1 MADPGVRAGAV
12 LGGFETEGGYN
23 GRNQPA
29 HSWCWWEAEGKAPR
43 RPSSDGFWQG
53 WDADVARVAAAGFE
67 TVRVSVEWARC
78 EPLDGRVD
86 LGAVAGYCR
95 LLDRCH
101 EHGLQPVVVLHRFAH
116 PAWMGVDFWLRADSP
131 ERFCSWVETAVEH
144 FAGRTHQWVTI
155 DQLNATA
162 LFSYLSGRHPPGRRL
177 DVGASVRSLDHLLAA
192 HVLAYEAIKERQPHG
207 VVATGNRHQPVYELD
222 RLLVDVL
229 LGRAAGVGRHDLHD
243 WLVDRRA
250 ALAAAA
256 PRASFWGR
264 DRRPGRAILPP
275 EGPARRGGRLAGVAR
290 RLAASA
296 VPLEQALARSVAAVY
311 DSACDRSIDV
321 LEVSAEAG
329 DLLRTVPLPG
339 TGNRVAWWSD
349 HGGQLEAACLANR
362 DLGLPLSV
370 VGDTPVG
377 VNRLRT
383 KLAEV
388 ERAAAAG
395 APVTTYHQRVKAGAL
410 ERLAGDDVAPLSP
423 SGRATAATTFWST

>member
-1 MADPGVRAGAV
+1 MADPAVRAGAV

-23 GRNQPA
+23 RSGQPA
-29 HSWCWWEAEGKAPR
+29 HSWSWWEAEGKAPR
-43 RPSSDGFWQG
+43 RPSSGGFWHG
-53 WDADVARVAAAGFE
+53 WDADVVRVAAAGFE
-67 TVRVSVEWARC
+67 TARVSVEWARC

-86 LGAVAGYCR
+86 IEAVAGYCR
-95 LLDRCH
+95 MLDRCH

-116 PAWMGVDFWLRADSP
+116 PAWMGVDFWLRADAP
-131 ERFCSWVETAVEH
+131 ERFRSWVDTAVEH

-177 DVGASVRSLDHLLAA
+177 DIGATVRSLDNLLAA
-192 HVLAYEAIKERQPHG
+192 HVLAYETIKERQPHG
-207 VVATGNRHQPVYELD
+207 VVATGNRHLPVYELD

-229 LGRAAGVGRHDLHD
+229 LGREAGVRRHDLHA

-250 ALAAAA
+250 ACSPAA
-256 PRASFWGR
+256 PRPFWR
-264 DRRPGRAILPP
+264 QNRTPGRAFLPP
-275 EGPARRGGRLAGVAR
+275 EGAVSRSGGRLDGVAR

-329 DLLRTVPLPG
+329 DLLRTVPLPRNG
-339 TGNRVAWWSD
+339 DRVAWWSD

-362 DLGLPLSV
+362 DLGLALSV
-370 VGDTPVG
+370 VGDTPVS

-383 KLAEV
+383 NLAEV
-388 ERAAAAG
+388 EQAVAAG
-395 APVTTYHQRVKAGAL
+395 APVHAYYQRVEAGAL
-410 ERLAGDDVAPLSP
+410 DRLASEHKIVH
-423 SGRATAATTFWST
+423 R